1 MNSHFSNDARRPGT
15 AEKLCLGPLGD
26 PSDGMDC
33 PSTARFQVLRHRQ
46 PPLLVCPVHLGPS
59 LLMAESV
66 LWPPQLS
73 LIR

>member
-1 MNSHFSNDARRPGT
+1 MNSHFSNDALRPGT
-15 AEKLCLGPLGD
+15 SEAVCLGPYGD

-33 PSTARFQVLRHRQ
+33 SSTARFQVLRHRQ
-46 PPLLVCPVHLGPS
+46 PVLLVCPVHLGPS
-59 LLMAESV
+59 LLMADGV